1 MYMYSYFCLLTL
13 CVFVKVFLS
22 SHCTSSFLSYL
33 SLKVM
38 SSSPLVATA
47 AVLLLDN
54 TPCHSLL
61 SSLVAVIVLNDWSLD
76 EVQVRSR
83 LNQELSSR
91 LPSAAIPDKMVFVDE
106 LPMNSHGELYVY
118 SMCMY
123 TIHTHTVF
131 ARSDAVAGIYFVH
144 QICAATSIV

>member
-1 MYMYSYFCLLTL
+1 
-13 CVFVKVFLS
+13 
-22 SHCTSSFLSYL
+22 
-33 SLKVM
+33 M

-54 TPCHSLL
+54 TPCYSLL

-106 LPMNSHGELYVY
+106 LPMNSHGELYMYVY
-118 SMCMY
+118 SMCMF
-123 TIHTHTVF
+123 TILAHTVF

-144 QICAATSIV
+144 QFCAATSIV

>member
-1 MYMYSYFCLLTL
+1 
-13 CVFVKVFLS
+13 
-22 SHCTSSFLSYL
+22 
-33 SLKVM
+33 M

-54 TPCHSLL
+54 TPCYSLL

-123 TIHTHTVF
+123 TIYKMYAHTVF

-144 QICAATSIV
+144 QFCAATSIV